1 MADIL
6 PIILHTR
13 KGTPLRVLRP
23 VEYDMLRS
31 SVDSENTKLFL
42 DLSLYTGMRYI
53 ELVRLSQNLDWIREQ
68 THTIYLSH
76 EAALKVERKAPDRF
90 VHLSREGWH
99 AVADFKRK
107 GLDPKEDLYTR
118 RGFTKF
124 LKSNAAKAGISLDGL
139 SAKTLRKTYESWL
152 VQALVIKGNQPS
164 ALALIAKSFGHLE
177 STAIAHY
184 INLDFTKEDIDKI
197 MVRTAGWMDQGGN

>member
-1 MADIL
+1 MPEIL
-6 PIILHTR
+6 PIVLHTR

-23 VEYDMLRS
+23 IEYDMLKDS
-31 SVDSENTKLFL
+31 IDSENTKNFM

-53 ELVRLSQNLDWIREQ
+53 ELKRLAQNLDWIREQ
-68 THTIYLSH
+68 THTIYLSN
-76 EAALKVERKAPDRF
+76 EAALKEQRKAPDRF
-90 VHLSREGWH
+90 VHLSREGWY
-99 AVADFKRK
+99 AVAEFKRK
-107 GLDPKEDLYTR
+107 GLDPVEDVYTR

-124 LKSNAAKAGISLDGL
+124 LKAHAKKAGISLEGL

-164 ALALIAKSFGHLE
+164 ALSLIAKSFGHTE
-177 STAIAHY
+177 NTAISHY

-197 MVRTAGWMDQGGN
+197 MVRTAGWMDQGN

>member
-23 VEYDMLRS
+23 VEYDFLRE

-53 ELVRLSQNLDWIREQ
+53 ELMRLSQNLDWIREQ
-68 THTIYLSH
+68 THTIYLSN
-76 EAALKVERKAPDRF
+76 EAALKTERKAPDRF

-107 GLDPKEDLYTR
+107 GLEPDDVYTR
-118 RGFTKF
+118 RGFTKY
-124 LKSNAAKAGISLDGL
+124 LKAHASKAGISKDGL

-152 VQALVIKGNQPS
+152 VQALVIKGSQPS
-164 ALALIAKSFGHLE
+164 ALSLIAKSFGHTE
-177 STAIAHY
+177 STAISHY
-184 INLDFTKEDIDKI
+184 INLDFTREDVEKI
-197 MVRTAGWMDQGGN
+197 MVRTSGWMDQGGN